1 MKGKLIVLEGIDGCG
16 KTTQINHLS
25 KWLPNSGLM
34 PRSTKLHIT
43 REPGGTPLGVS
54 LRELLLHPPGN
65 QLPTK
70 LTELLLYTADRAQH
84 LSEVIK
90 PLINQ
95 GDWVISDRL
104 SGSTL
109 AYQGYGRGLNHD
121 IINLLED
128 IALQDFNPDLT
139 FWLDVSIKKS
149 LERRGGKCED
159 RIEAEGSEFL
169 KKVSS
174 GFSKIATERGWI
186 RISADLKSSLVSQQ
200 IEKELKTFLC
210 NDVA

>member
-159 RIEAEGSEFL
+159 RIEAEGAEFL

-186 RISADLKSSLVSQQ
+186 HISADLKSSLVSQQ